1 MVALPNPP
9 GRPPVG
15 GNAGGEAFS
24 SPLPGAA
31 ASAVASGSPQAAPSP
46 AAAAAPAAGAAPA
59 APAVGA
65 AVWQVISAHA
75 VEVLEQTGNDTIP
88 TRVRAA
94 ELIRER
100 SEKLVEPTDA
110 DLAMVIAGVLLEL
123 ALEVQIAAV
132 GVPDE

>member
-15 GNAGGEAFS
+15 GNAGGEAS

-31 ASAVASGSPQAAPSP
+31 ASADASGSPQAAPSP
-46 AAAAAPAAGAAPA
+46 AAAAAPAAGAASA

-65 AVWQVISAHA
+65 AAWRVIAAHA

>member
-1 MVALPNPP
+1 MIA
-9 GRPPVG
+9 
-15 GNAGGEAFS
+15 
-24 SPLPGAA
+24 
-31 ASAVASGSPQAAPSP
+31 
-46 AAAAAPAAGAAPA
+46 
-59 APAVGA
+59 
-65 AVWQVISAHA
+65 AHA
-75 VEVLEQTGNDTIP
+75 VEVLEQGGHDTIP

>member
-1 MVALPNPP
+1 M
-9 GRPPVG
+9 
-15 GNAGGEAFS
+15 
-24 SPLPGAA
+24 
-31 ASAVASGSPQAAPSP
+31 
-46 AAAAAPAAGAAPA
+46 
-59 APAVGA
+59 GA

-75 VEVLEQTGNDTIP
+75 VEVLEQSGNDKLV

-100 SEKLVEPTDA
+100 SEKLVDPTDD
-110 DLAMVIAGVLLEL
+110 DLLMVVAGVLLEL